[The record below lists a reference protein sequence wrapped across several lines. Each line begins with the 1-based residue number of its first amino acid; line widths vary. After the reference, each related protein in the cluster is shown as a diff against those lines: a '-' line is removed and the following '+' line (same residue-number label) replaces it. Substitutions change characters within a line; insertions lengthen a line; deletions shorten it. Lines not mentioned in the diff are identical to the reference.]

1 MAYVYMGKEIE
12 DGDVKKIL
20 DYVVKG
26 KAITDIEKSFEGKY
40 DYRIISKI
48 VFKEGSQSLLGI
60 KGTIT
65 RKWKKLDAAKT
76 KEQRAKVIDEVSELV
91 NTLYGNYKLAL
102 DEVREY
108 EKIKSIIN
116 KD

>member
-26 KAITDIEKSFEGKY
+26 KTIADIEKSFDGKY

-48 VFKEGSQSLLGI
+48 VFKEGSQSMIGI
-60 KGTIT
+60 KNTIT
-65 RKWKKLDAAKT
+65 RKLNKLDTAKT
-76 KEQRAKVIDEVSELV
+76 KEQRAKVIDEVAELV

-102 DEVREY
+102 DEVKEY
-108 EKIKSIIN
+108 EKIKSIVN

>member
-12 DGDVKKIL
+12 DSDVKKIL
-20 DYVVKG
+20 AYVVKG
-26 KAITDIEKSFEGKY
+26 ETIADIEKSFDGKY
-40 DYRIISKI
+40 DYRTISKI
-48 VFKEGSQSLLGI
+48 VFKEGSQSLIGI

-65 RKWKKLDAAKT
+65 RKLNKLDTAKT
-76 KEQRAKVIDEVSELV
+76 KEQRAKVIDEVAELV

-102 DEVREY
+102 NEVKDY
-108 EKIKSIIN
+108 EKIKSIVN